1 MQVIPIKYGQTP
13 IDVALMAFGDAERI
27 FELPL
32 LGSITDNLTVGSAV
46 EVDGQAVAT
55 KRSIASVLNNIQFV
69 PASLKNNNTLSKN
82 EGIGYWAIGQDFVI
96 ASP

>member
-32 LGSITDNLTVGSAV
+32 QGSITDSLTVGS
-46 EVDGQAVAT
+46 EMSIDGQAVAN
-55 KRSIASVLNNIQFV
+55 KRSVASVLNTVQFI
-69 PASLKNNNTLSKN
+69 PASIKINDVLIKN

-96 ASP
+96 Q